1 MLPGLAAGTN
11 RLPPSTSQGDGVLQR
26 GIFPAALGVDVQLAR
41 PLHFLSFSS
50 TCGRDAQPSTQTHCH
65 KKAEHDAGEDWGFAI
80 SPALVISCCTSVQQG
95 ALTLGD
101 GCVRVLGAACPPRGW
116 ADEEGVSR
124 HHPGHQDNAAV
135 RELCRRGG
143 CSSSKPRR
151 VLACMPR
158 CSLPRAALAAALS
171 HHRHFNESWA
181 EPGLSQPPQLPGAL
195 AGQRVSSTSTG
206 TKPTGVAAGCR
217 KTSGSCMGSWSL
229 NSSDCCC
236 LTLIIAAMRVG
247 CKTHL

>member
-1 MLPGLAAGTN
+1 M
-11 RLPPSTSQGDGVLQR
+11 QR

-41 PLHFLSFSS
+41 PLHFLSFGS
-50 TCGRDAQPSTQTHCH
+50 TCARDTRPSTQAHCH
-65 KKAEHDAGEDWGFAI
+65 IRRLSMMQVRAGVLQVP
-80 SPALVISCCTSVQQG
+80 PALAISCCTSVQQG

-135 RELCRRGG
+135 REPCRRGG

-206 TKPTGVAAGCR
+206 AKPTGGAAGRR
-217 KTSGSCMGSWSL
+217 KTSSSCMGSL
-229 NSSDCCC
+229 
-236 LTLIIAAMRVG
+236 
-247 CKTHL
+247 

>member
-1 MLPGLAAGTN
+1 M
-11 RLPPSTSQGDGVLQR
+11 
-26 GIFPAALGVDVQLAR
+26 QLAR

-50 TCGRDAQPSTQTHCH
+50 TCARDTRLSTQAHCH
-65 KKAEHDAGEDWGFAI
+65 KRAEHDAGEGWGFAGPP
-80 SPALVISCCTSVQQG
+80 SSCHLLLYLSSARCFNTWGWMCQSAG
-95 ALTLGD
+95 SSMS
-101 GCVRVLGAACPPRGW
+101 PRGW

-135 RELCRRGG
+135 REPCRRGG

-206 TKPTGVAAGCR
+206 AKPTGGAAGCR
-217 KTSGSCMGSWSL
+217 KTSSSCMGSRSL
-229 NSSDCCC
+229 NSSGCCS